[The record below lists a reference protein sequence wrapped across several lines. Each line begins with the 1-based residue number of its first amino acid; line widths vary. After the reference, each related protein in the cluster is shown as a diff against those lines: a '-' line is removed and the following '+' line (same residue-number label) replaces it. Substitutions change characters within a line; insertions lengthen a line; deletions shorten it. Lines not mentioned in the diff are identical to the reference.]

1 MAFHNAEWVGNEEHQ
16 KGNALRGDE
25 GKKQHI
31 KEVLEIFVEERSML
45 LR

>member
-1 MAFHNAEWVGNEEHQ
+1 MRNGWENEEHQ
-16 KGNALRGDE
+16 KRNALRGDE

-31 KEVLEIFVEERSML
+31 KVKEVLEIFVEERSML